1 MDRPMNDSLPP
12 IGIIAG
18 QGRLPVHIAE
28 GIRAAGRRVAC
39 VGFAGM
45 YDDDLPQYCDLFA
58 KSAVLRPGRWIY
70 LLRRWRVRE
79 AVLIGRVNK
88 SKVMYD
94 PLRAVRQFPDWRL
107 AKLWYR
113 TLRHDK
119 RPTRVLTALA
129 DELAGEGIELIDS
142 TRYIPQLLADVGV
155 LTRRQPTREQ
165 LSDIDFG
172 WPIVKQ
178 LNRMDIGQ
186 SVAIKEREIIAVEA
200 IEGTNE
206 LIRRAG
212 THCRVGGWTLIK
224 TAKAN
229 HDMRLDVPTVGP
241 TTLEL
246 MHEHGGTC
254 MVLECGKVIL
264 AEKPRFLELADK
276 LKIAVIGHRA
286 EED

>member
-1 MDRPMNDSLPP
+1 MSTAAPP

-39 VGFAGM
+39 VGFCDM
-45 YDDDLPQYCDLFA
+45 YDDDLPQHCDLFTTA
-58 KSAVLRPGRWIY
+58 APLRLGRWIRP
-70 LLRRWRVRE
+70 LQRWHVRE

-88 SKVMYD
+88 SKLMYD
-94 PLRAVRQFPDWRL
+94 PLRILRQLPDWRTI
-107 AKLWYR
+107 KLWYGV
-113 TLRHDK
+113 LRHDK
-119 RPTRVLTALA
+119 RPTSVLTAIA
-129 DELAGEGIELIDS
+129 NQFSEEGIELIDS
-142 TRYIPQLLADVGV
+142 TRYIPQLLADEGV
-155 LTRRQPTREQ
+155 LTKRQPTREQ
-165 LSDIDFG
+165 YNDIDFG

-178 LNRMDIGQ
+178 LNSMDIGQ

-212 THCRVGGWTLIK
+212 ALCRVGGWTLVK

-254 MVLECGKVIL
+254 LVLECGKVIL

-276 LKIAVIGHRA
+276 LKIAIIGHKA
-286 EED
+286 QGGGD